1 MKASIAA
8 APRERREKTINT
20 RNPGQKFP
28 SFFRGASPLRSECI
42 GVVCQWSQRA
52 VKTFNF
58 SGRRASRLVPAV
70 VSGLPVG
77 WFVSPCWPVAEM
89 SQIVDFERREKG

>member
-8 APRERREKTINT
+8 APREREGKKTINT

-52 VKTFNF
+52 VKNF
-58 SGRRASRLVPAV
+58 QFFRAACISPCPCGGFGSPGRMACFALLASGRDVAD
-70 VSGLPVG
+70 SGPRK
-77 WFVSPCWPVAEM
+77 A
-89 SQIVDFERREKG
+89 